1 MERVDKPKTADEH
14 TSLDAFLDWYRAT
27 VCLKV
32 AGMPDASAR
41 RALVPSSVTTCAG
54 IVRHLTWVERKW
66 FREVLQ
72 GETLRPP
79 RPPDDQDFIV
89 TERDSLPDLLRD
101 YEVEC
106 ENSRK
111 VSAAW
116 NLDDVARDPEHRE
129 SCRWV
134 LLHMIEETA
143 RHVGHLDLLREVLDG
158 VVGY

>member
-14 TSLDAFLDWYRAT
+14 TTVEAFLDWYRAT

-32 AGMPDASAR
+32 SGLSEANAH
-41 RALVPSSVTTCAG
+41 RAIVPSSLTTCAG

-66 FREVLQ
+66 FRQVLE
-72 GETLRPP
+72 GETLNPP
-79 RPPDDQDFIV
+79 RPPGDEDFIV
-89 TERDSLPDLLRD
+89 TEQDSLTELLRD
-101 YEVEC
+101 YEEEC
-106 ENSRK
+106 ENSRRL
-111 VSAAW
+111 SANW
-116 NLDDVARDPEHRE
+116 KLDELARHPDHPV